1 MFVSMVYSK
10 FCFVPMFLWEQRI
23 NGFFHNF
30 FNVDPCAVANLLD
43 VSRGF
48 KFGCSIL
55 ISFHVGILMI
65 IDSAPESIKN
75 SISRSDG

>member
-1 MFVSMVYSK
+1 MGTRNNWIF
-10 FCFVPMFLWEQRI
+10 PE
-23 NGFFHNF
+23 F

-48 KFGCSIL
+48 KFGCNNL

-65 IDSAPESIKN
+65 FDSAPESIKK
-75 SISRSDG
+75 SISRSGG